1 MPDLETDFQNGVRPV
16 SDSYDDSEMQV
27 LLAQEEEK
35 LQALRELVDSA
46 CEEIMGGRL
55 NRQEATVLAQ
65 RVRRQASEIIPDMM
79 DKFDLIYKSRF
90 ERLIS
95 QYIGGPS
102 ENETGS

>member
-1 MPDLETDFQNGVRPV
+1 MAQT
-16 SDSYDDSEMQV
+16 YDDAEMQT
-27 LLAQEEEK
+27 LLAAEEEK
-35 LQALRELVDSA
+35 LAALRELVDCA

-65 RVRRQASEIIPDMM
+65 RVRRQAQEIIPDLM

-95 QYIGGPS
+95 QYIGGP
-102 ENETGS
+102 TGSDR

>member
-1 MPDLETDFQNGVRPV
+1 M
-16 SDSYDDSEMQV
+16 DDIFDDTEMKT

-35 LQALRELVDSA
+35 LLALRELVDSA

-55 NRQEATVLAQ
+55 DRQEATVLAQ
-65 RVRRQASEIIPDMM
+65 RVRRQASQIIPDLM

-95 QYIGGPS
+95 QYIDGP
-102 ENETGS
+102 TGTSARG

>member
-1 MPDLETDFQNGVRPV
+1 MAYEF
-16 SDSYDDSEMQV
+16 DDSEM
-27 LLAQEEEK
+27 EK
-35 LQALRELVDSA
+35 LLREEDEKLARLRELVDSA

-65 RVRRQASEIIPDMM
+65 RVRRQAQEIIPDLM

-95 QYIGGPS
+95 QYITVAGAREGAV
-102 ENETGS
+102 

>member
-1 MPDLETDFQNGVRPV
+1 MTDRF
-16 SDSYDDSEMQV
+16 DDSEMKI
-27 LLAQEEEK
+27 LLAQEEDK
-35 LQALRELVDSA
+35 LTALRELVDSA

-65 RVRRQASEIIPDMM
+65 RVRRQAQELIPDLM

-95 QYIGGPS
+95 QYIGGLS
-102 ENETGS
+102 DEEETT

>member
-1 MPDLETDFQNGVRPV
+1 MATF
-16 SDSYDDSEMQV
+16 DDAEMQE
-27 LLAQEEEK
+27 LLAEEEEK
-35 LQALRELVDSA
+35 LSALRELVDSA

-55 NRQEATVLAQ
+55 DRQEATVLAQ
-65 RVRRQASEIIPDMM
+65 RVRRQAQEIIPDLM

-102 ENETGS
+102 EGGGRS

>member
-1 MPDLETDFQNGVRPV
+1 M
-16 SDSYDDSEMQV
+16 DDIFDDTEMQT

-35 LQALRELVDSA
+35 LLALRELVDSA

-55 NRQEATVLAQ
+55 DRQEATVLAQ
-65 RVRRQASEIIPDMM
+65 RIRRQASEIIPDLM

-95 QYIGGPS
+95 QYISRP
-102 ENETGS
+102 TGT